1 MLPAFAANGF
11 LPLGRYS
18 VSFNEAS
25 WRERRRALMRDDPA
39 ETERAARLLDT
50 LGTEDRDDEEIEA
63 EHRASRLSA
72 AREYAPAARL
82 EEELQLRLTGPDTEG
97 GALLFAWGDAL
108 LEPVEHLVS
117 VAAGT
122 PVRLELTGISAGS
135 TVVHARS
142 IEVPVDPAEPESLD
156 VSAASAA
163 ATGLSTITTLLDA
176 LESERD
182 VREWVKLFD
191 AVEAVSRALS
201 QYELDLGMTW
211 YDAEGGLRRA
221 RLTER
226 GRHYVKRLRETR
238 DRDQV
243 ITVSGRVTELR
254 ESGLVKV
261 KTGTAKN
268 APAYDVRFE
277 EPGELLRMRPGLGD
291 NVHFRVRFRQQLD
304 SMGIARSTEYTYLGP
319 AAEQTSLPLEP

>member
-1 MLPAFAANGF
+1 MTGD
-11 LPLGRYS
+11 
-18 VSFNEAS
+18 S
-25 WRERRRALMRDDPA
+25 WRERRRALAGDDPA

-63 EHRASRLSA
+63 EHRASRLAA
-72 AREYAPAARL
+72 AREYAPDARL
-82 EEELQLRLTGPDTEG
+82 EEELQLRLTGPDTAG
-97 GALLFAWGDAL
+97 GALRFGWGDAL
-108 LEPVEHLVS
+108 LEPVEHMVS

-122 PVRLELTGISAGS
+122 PVQLELTGISVGS
-135 TVVHARS
+135 TVVHARPVA
-142 IEVPVDPAEPESLD
+142 VPADPAEPEGLD
-156 VSAASAA
+156 VSATSAA
-163 ATGLSTITTLLDA
+163 ASGLGTLTTLLDA

-201 QYELDLGMTW
+201 RYELNLGVTW
-211 YDAEGGLRRA
+211 YDADGGLRRA

-226 GRHYVKRLRETR
+226 GRHYVKRLRETK
-238 DRDQV
+238 DRDQE
-243 ITVSGRVTELR
+243 ITISGRVTELR

-277 EPGELLRMRPGLGD
+277 DAGELLRMRPGLGD
-291 NVHFRVRFRQQLD
+291 NVHFHVRFRQQLD
-304 SMGIARSTEYTYLGP
+304 SMGIARSTEYTYLGQ